1 MLLPI
6 TLTIAA
12 GAAMVHVWHFV
23 RCVRVRVAKRIS
35 IGDGDDALM
44 STRMRAHAN
53 FTENAPLFLILL
65 GLVELNDRSTL
76 WLWGAGI
83 AFIIARILHAFG
95 MERPAPNPLR
105 AGGMLATIALI
116 SGLAIYAIVLS
127 YTR

>member
-23 RCVRVRVAKRIS
+23 RCVRIRIARHIS
-35 IGDGDDALM
+35 IGDGDNELM
-44 STRMRAHAN
+44 RIRMRAHAN
-53 FTENAPLFLILL
+53 FAENTPLFLILL

-76 WLWGAGI
+76 WLWVAGI
-83 AFIIARILHAFG
+83 AFILARVAHAFG

-105 AGGMLATIALI
+105 AGGMLTTIGLVA
-116 SGLAIYAIVLS
+116 GLAIYAIVLS